1 MDASFLITLVGAIF
15 GTALIVAGGV
25 VLWNASGL
33 GSRVFGAVAIAVGAV
48 LWVFI
53 LFITPTS
60 IVRGG

>member
-1 MDASFLITLVGAIF
+1 MDLSFVITLVGAIL

-25 VLWNASGL
+25 VLWHASQV

-53 LFITPTS
+53 LFITPTT
-60 IVRGG
+60 IVQGG

>member
-1 MDASFLITLVGAIF
+1 MDLSFLITLVGAIL

-25 VLWNASGL
+25 VLWNASGT
-33 GSRVFGAVAIAVGAV
+33 GSRAFGAVAIAVGVV

-60 IVRGG
+60 VVRG

>member
-1 MDASFLITLVGAIF
+1 MDLSFLITLVGAIL

-25 VLWNASGL
+25 VLWHAGGT
-33 GSRVFGAVAIAVGAV
+33 GSRAFGAVAIAVGVV

-60 IVRGG
+60 VVRG